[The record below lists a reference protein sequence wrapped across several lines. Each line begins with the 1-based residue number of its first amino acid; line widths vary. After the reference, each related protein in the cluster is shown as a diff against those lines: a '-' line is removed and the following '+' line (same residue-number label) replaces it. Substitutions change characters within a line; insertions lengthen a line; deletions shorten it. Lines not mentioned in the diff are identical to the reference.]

1 MWDTLTLGQFIS
13 LYDVEMNTNF
23 NLIDKQV
30 AMVATLEGKSI
41 ESYNK
46 MKYGDLLKI
55 YNEKLSFFNEIPDCK
70 PVDFI
75 VTPKHTYKFCFEINE
90 ITAGQ
95 YISINI
101 VGNDMVNLNSIAAC
115 FMLPMKG
122 KRYMEY
128 GDIPHDLIADD
139 LLNAK
144 FTDIYGCMVF
154 FCPLLEELVLSI
166 VDSSEME
173 EGVKKSLMHLV
184 RDGVGLVQPKQ

>member
-30 AMVATLEGKSI
+30 AMVATLEGNPI

-55 YNEKLSFFNEIPDCK
+55 YNEKLSFFNKIPECK

-75 VTPKHTYKFCFEINE
+75 ETPNHKYKFCFEINE

-95 YISINI
+95 YISINL

-128 GDIPHDLIADD
+128 GDIPHDVVADD

-144 FTDIYGCMVF
+144 FTDIYGCMLF

-166 VDSSEME
+166 LDSSEMVLP
-173 EGVKKSLMHLV
+173 VKKNLIHLIK
-184 RDGVGLVQPKQ
+184 DGVGLVQQKP